1 MTSAGIF
8 VNDQL
13 DADQHV
19 EFNDELDTEEKPS
32 FYDSLHPTQPGFEF
46 WFF

>member
-1 MTSAGIF
+1 LTSAGIF

-19 EFNDELDTEEKPS
+19 EFNDELDTEEKPA
-32 FYDSLHPTQPGFEF
+32 LHPFVWKIQFK
-46 WFF
+46 WLKNY